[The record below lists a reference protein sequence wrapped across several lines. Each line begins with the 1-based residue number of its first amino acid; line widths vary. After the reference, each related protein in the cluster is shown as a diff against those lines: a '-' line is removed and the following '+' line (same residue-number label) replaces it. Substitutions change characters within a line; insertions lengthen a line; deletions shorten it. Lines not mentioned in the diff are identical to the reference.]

1 MKGGLV
7 LNTIIRQIIDADKQA
22 RERVEQAKAER
33 QKARNLIADE
43 KDDVQKKFKAE
54 VEEKLEAKR
63 AELKRDFESEVAL
76 SQKEYAASL
85 AALETLYDEKKDEW
99 IESIVKTCLS
109 N

>member
-1 MKGGLV
+1 M
-7 LNTIIRQIIDADKQA
+7 NTIIRQIIDADKQA

-33 QKARNLIADE
+33 QKARTLFADE
-43 KDDVQKKFKAE
+43 KDDVQKKFMAE
-54 VEEKLEAKR
+54 AEQKLEAKR

-85 AALETLYDEKKDEW
+85 AALETLYQEKKDEW
-99 IESIVKTCLS
+99 IKIIVDACIA